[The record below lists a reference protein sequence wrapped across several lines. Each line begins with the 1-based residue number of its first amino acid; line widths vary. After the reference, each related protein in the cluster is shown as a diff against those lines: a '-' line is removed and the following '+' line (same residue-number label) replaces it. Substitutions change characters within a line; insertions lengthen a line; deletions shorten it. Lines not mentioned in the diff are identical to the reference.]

1 MVRGDGWDVVVVGGV
16 NTDYLAGGP
25 TLPTPGTGVEGDVF
39 DVGPG
44 GKGATQAVA
53 AARLGARVAVVA
65 RVGADDRGEALLA
78 YMKREGVDTR
88 YVARDP
94 QAPTGVALLHVDAR
108 GTKQSLSVPGANRR
122 LTGADVQAAA
132 AALSATKVVLSQLEV
147 PLEAVMAGICLGCA
161 AGARILLDP
170 APPRILPDELLRLV
184 DVLKPNAH
192 EAEALTGVQVE
203 DRSSARQ
210 AAEHLLAHGV
220 SAVAV
225 QAGEEGNLLGW
236 REAERWLPKVPV
248 ASVDSTGAGDAFA
261 AALAVAWAEGR
272 TLEEAG
278 PFASAAAAL
287 ATTALGAQVALPRRD
302 TVYQLLMRLQAE
314 AYIAMVPRRFC
325 CKNGW

>member
-1 MVRGDGWDVVVVGGV
+1 MERGDGWDVVVVGGV
-16 NTDYLAGGP
+16 NTDYLARGP

-53 AARLGARVAVVA
+53 AARLGARVALVA
-65 RVGADDRGEALLA
+65 RVGADDQGEALLSH
-78 YMKREGVDTR
+78 MKREGVDTR
-88 YVARDP
+88 YVVCDP
-94 QAPTGVALLHVDAR
+94 QAPTGVALLQVDER
-108 GTKQSLSVPGANRR
+108 GTKQSLSVPGANRH
-122 LTGADVQAAA
+122 LTAADVQAAA

-147 PLEAVMAGICLGCA
+147 PLEAVVAGIRLGRA

-170 APPRILPDELLRLV
+170 APPRPLPDELLRVV
-184 DVLKPNAH
+184 DVLKPNAF
-192 EAEALTGVQVE
+192 EAEALTGVRVE

-220 SAVAV
+220 RAVAV
-225 QAGEEGNLLGW
+225 QAGEDGNLLVW
-236 REAERWLPKVPV
+236 REGERWLPKVPV

-287 ATTALGAQVALPRRD
+287 ATTALGAQAALPRRNA
-302 TVYQLLMRLQAE
+302 VLALLAQFR
-314 AYIAMVPRRFC
+314 
-325 CKNGW
+325 G